1 MNFLRFLT
9 LPDRIIG
16 NSTAFSLLALRLAV
30 GGVFIMHGY
39 QKAFEFGLKGTA
51 DFLRSVNI
59 PFADLNAP
67 LVIGTELIGGIMIVL
82 GLATR
87 WISIPLAFTMVVAFI
102 TVHGNKGFFLATN
115 GWEFVGVLFLGCISL
130 LLSGAGALS
139 LDALIKGLGSEEFQT
154 RG

>member
-39 QKAFEFGLKGTA
+39 QKAFVYGLKGTA
-51 DFLRSVNI
+51 DFLRSINV
-59 PFADLNAP
+59 PLADLNAP

-102 TVHGNKGFFLATN
+102 TVHGSKGFFLPN
-115 GWEFVGVLFLGCISL
+115 GWEFVGVLFLGCVSL
-130 LLSGAGALS
+130 FLSGAGALS
-139 LDALIKGLGSEEFQT
+139 LDGLIKGLGSEEFRT